1 MNTLRRAGEVYT
13 NARVELS
20 NRIAIN
26 SMRYNNRKEINDIID
41 LIIDEAQERVFY
53 IKNLDRKVGVLDNRG
68 YKIYKD
74 TYVEYFNNFIKV
86 LRKQVKPINRK
97 AKTLDELKELKV
109 VLVDIEGVVKTMY
122 DNFDKFA
129 YTKNKKRIEDI
140 MPLLIKMNKTDE
152 EILNIVSPVFNADM
166 DMTDVSNTLKKQRDY
181 MNSEKGAEIGHVIN
195 PSDTLH
201 LATIIKPNFFYNPDE
216 TIREPRRNRLQLY
229 LDQLQEQE
237 LLQEQQLQQQE
248 QDNIIQRT

>member
-152 EILNIVSPVFNADM
+152 EILTIVSPVFNADM

-181 MNSEKGAEIGHVIN
+181 MNSEKGADIGHVIN
-195 PSDTLH
+195 PDDTLD
-201 LATIIKPNFFYNPDE
+201 LATKILPNFFYNPDE